1 MKDASR
7 LTWSTILESLSFL
20 LVQFSCDS
28 CSALCVSLLFFWEGQ
43 ALLVAGSL
51 ASNVQ
56 ERKYLNS
63 THSLHDSFAF
73 IRNVATNVTT
83 WVAGC
88 LPYSCKWRCGG
99 QHLMLD
105 KAFLDCLV
113 LSTLSNASRSPHL
126 NPQLTYSVNL
136 ASSPIS
142 ASCLLGF
149 HGGLPYLFGICGR
162 ARDLNSSPHAFMMN
176 LMNHLP
182 SPRNFLI
189 SKPIHLQHIDSLIQN
204 VYLYRASDP
213 LGLELQTFLSFH
225 MGAGN

>member
-20 LVQFSCDS
+20 LVQFSRDS
-28 CSALCVSLLFFWEGQ
+28 CSALCVSLLFFQGQ

-51 ASNVQ
+51 TSNVQ
-56 ERKYLNS
+56 ERMYLNS
-63 THSLHDSFAF
+63 THSMHVSFDF
-73 IRNVATNVTT
+73 ICNVATNVTT

-88 LPYSCKWRCGG
+88 LLQGCKWRCGG
-99 QHLMLD
+99 QHFMLD
-105 KAFLDCLV
+105 KVFLDCLV
-113 LSTLSNASRSPHL
+113 LSTLNNASRSPHL
-126 NPQLTYSVNL
+126 NPQLTYSASL

-142 ASCLLGF
+142 ASYLLGF
-149 HGGLPYLFGICGR
+149 HGGLPYLFGIYGR
-162 ARDLNSSPHAFMMN
+162 ARDLNSGPYAFIMN
-176 LMNHLP
+176 LMNHFP

-189 SKPIHLQHIDSLIQN
+189 SKPIRLQHIDSLIQN
-204 VYLYRASDP
+204 VYLYQASNP